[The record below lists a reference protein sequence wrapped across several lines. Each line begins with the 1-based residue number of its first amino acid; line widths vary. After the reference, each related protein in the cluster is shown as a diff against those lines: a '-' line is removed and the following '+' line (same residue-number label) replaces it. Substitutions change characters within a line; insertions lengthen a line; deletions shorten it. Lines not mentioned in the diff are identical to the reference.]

1 MDNEKILDI
10 SWQTIMKFAIA
21 TFIFY
26 LLYLMRDILILIIF
40 ALIFSVLFNPAI
52 DFLTKRRI
60 PRVLA
65 VVFIYFAAF
74 GLFGILI
81 YSIIPIFI
89 YEIQQFAQFFPQYFE
104 KMSPVL
110 RSLGIGALQNFESFT
125 GALETGLVKASS
137 SILSAVGAIFGG
149 IFSTLTV
156 FSISVFLSM
165 EEKGVEKTLS
175 LLFPKRYEAVVL
187 NIWEKCQRKVAG
199 WFGSRILSCFL
210 VGLMTFLAC
219 KILAVKYAIS
229 FGLLAAITN
238 MIPIIGPIF
247 AGAIMVL
254 FTLLMSWTKAIFLL
268 VIFILIQQIEGNLIT
283 PILTK
288 KFIGMP
294 PVLVLIALIVGGKL
308 WGIMGAIL
316 AIPLFGILFEF
327 IKEFLKKK
335 REEKV
340 VVL

>member
-10 SWQTIMKFAIA
+10 SWQTIMKFAVAIMV
-21 TFIFY
+21 FY

-60 PRVLA
+60 PRVLS
-65 VVFIYFAAF
+65 VVIIYFTAF
-74 GLFGILI
+74 SLFGILI
-81 YSIIPIFI
+81 YSIVPIFI
-89 YEIQQFAQFFPQYFE
+89 YEVQQFAQLFPQYFE
-104 KMSPVL
+104 KLSPVL

-125 GALETGLVKASS
+125 SALQAGLLKASS

-149 IFSTLTV
+149 IFSALTV
-156 FSISVFLSM
+156 FSIAIFLSM
-165 EEKGVEKTLS
+165 EEKGIEKTLS

-187 NIWEKCQRKVAG
+187 SIWEKCQRKVAG

-229 FGLLAAITN
+229 FGLLAAVTN
-238 MIPIIGPIF
+238 IIPIIGPIL
-247 AGAIMVL
+247 AGVVMVL
-254 FTLLMSWTKAIFLL
+254 FTLLASWTKAIFLL
-268 VIFILIQQIEGNLIT
+268 IIFILIQQIEGNILT
-283 PILTK
+283 PLLTK

-294 PVLVLIALIVGGKL
+294 PVLVIIALIIGGKL